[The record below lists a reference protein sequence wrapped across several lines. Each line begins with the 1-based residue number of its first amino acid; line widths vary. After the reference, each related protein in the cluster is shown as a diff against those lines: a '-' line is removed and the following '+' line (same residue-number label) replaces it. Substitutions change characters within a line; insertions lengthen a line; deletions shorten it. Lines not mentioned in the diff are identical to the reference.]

1 MFALRIAVILKKND
15 FFLYIY
21 YFDVLISKIN
31 FFLKKILFYIHFQT
45 KNTSISV
52 GLFLQAQSAMA
63 RQDKEL

>member
-1 MFALRIAVILKKND
+1 ML
-15 FFLYIY
+15 
-21 YFDVLISKIN
+21 KIN
-31 FFLKKILFYIHFQT
+31 FFLKKILFYIYLQT